1 MHAKV
6 RNRTDPTAVPLWES
20 AMAEQRATLFWQL
33 GKMLHIHYSGV
44 VEEPVPQRWVELI
57 SALNEQDRLVNQRRA
72 TNEDLQLLVADRHI
86 ADGERRV
93 AEQRILISRLC
104 HSGLDSSEAEWLL
117 GEFEQILQE
126 MLRHRQL
133 LIQFRQVH

>member
-1 MHAKV
+1 
-6 RNRTDPTAVPLWES
+6 
-20 AMAEQRATLFWQL
+20 MAEQRATLFWQL
-33 GKMLHIHYSGV
+33 GKMLLHVHYRGV

-57 SALNEQDRLVNQRRA
+57 SALKVRDRLVNQRRA
-72 TNEDLQLLVADRHI
+72 TNEDLQLLIADRHI

-104 HSGLDSSEAEWLL
+104 HSGLDTSEAEWLL

-126 MLRHRQL
+126 MLCHRQL
-133 LIQFRQVH
+133 LIQRTRQVH